1 MSRSPRGTSLPPSNR
16 RYTGG
21 GICPL
26 PLWARRR
33 NQIAIRTTVKYR
45 KWLRQCVSNSNN
57 NPYEPGGKSSGN
69 EDCTAHNPT
78 LLFVIGPL
86 TRLMGLS
93 VSASSI
99 LSIACLCA
107 ALLASFGTMPSP
119 SEPPASVLVTGAS
132 GGIGRAISQAF
143 GQLGWYVG
151 VHYYAHPEEAV
162 KPTASSSSIGLPQ
175 NRAASGG
182 L

>member
-1 MSRSPRGTSLPPSNR
+1 
-16 RYTGG
+16 
-21 GICPL
+21 
-26 PLWARRR
+26 
-33 NQIAIRTTVKYR
+33 
-45 KWLRQCVSNSNN
+45 
-57 NPYEPGGKSSGN
+57 
-69 EDCTAHNPT
+69 
-78 LLFVIGPL
+78 
-86 TRLMGLS
+86 
-93 VSASSI
+93 
-99 LSIACLCA
+99 
-107 ALLASFGTMPSP
+107 MPSP

-143 GQLGWYVG
+143 GQIGWYYVG